1 MKPTRRVRHYGRT
14 SSPSSASSRR
24 KGQHLKLRRPLPPEL
39 LRRIDTDPLFQVMTS
54 DHQSWI
60 DPFTGTPIP
69 ASLGRQAA
77 AKEYLLDSGVW
88 KDREPLSRGSIETI
102 RWRLELMR
110 LLPVDPRLRIFGKER
125 GWVNPYTGELVEDVA
140 REDGKITLRT
150 IMTMARVLASC
161 QQAQF
166 GRMLDNQTLM
176 AKISAHN
183 QKMQSTSDNSTGQYK
198 IINND
203 LSEDLIR
210 AKSVQQHMLSDMPQL
225 ESLELAVHYSAH
237 SGVSGD
243 FYEVLTL
250 RDGRIMMFLGDVS
263 GHGMQAALVVAT
275 ALKALRFLGRQT
287 SDLVTLLTQFN
298 DEIRSDLI
306 PGQFITMF
314 AALVDPVSHRATC
327 VRAGHH
333 AALLANLD
341 QGVVLRKVG
350 HMGIAIGLVEGAVF
364 KQSLKPEVIGLQP
377 GDVLLQY
384 TDGLTEAIDPQEVE
398 FGDARLYG
406 SFLMHLELPMQE
418 LVDRIAKDVN
428 QHAKGNLR
436 DDLTIIALAVF
447 DTPGSDEIGSSDLD
461 KDITK

>member
-1 MKPTRRVRHYGRT
+1 MK
-14 SSPSSASSRR
+14 SSRR
-24 KGQHLKLRRPLPPEL
+24 IRRLGRGSHRKVVQHLKMRRPLPTDL
-39 LRRIDTDPLFQVMTS
+39 LRRIDSDPLFQVMTS

-69 ASLGRQAA
+69 APNGRSAT

-110 LLPVDPRLRIFGKER
+110 LLPIDPRLRIFGKEH
-125 GWVNPYTGELVEDVA
+125 GWVNPYTGEMVEDVA
-140 REDGKITLRT
+140 REDGRITLRT

-161 QQAQF
+161 PQAQF

-176 AKISAHN
+176 QKLQTLGLAHHHRA
-183 QKMQSTSDNSTGQYK
+183 QTPADTATGLQRA
-198 IINND
+198 ITND
-203 LSEDLIR
+203 LSDDMTR
-210 AKSVQQHMLSDMPQL
+210 AKNVQQHMLSDMPQL
-225 ESLELAVHYSAH
+225 ESLELAVHYAAH
-237 SGVSGD
+237 AGVSGD
-243 FYEVLTL
+243 FYEVITL
-250 RDGRIMMFLGDVS
+250 KDGRVMMLLGDVS

-275 ALKALRFLGRQT
+275 ALKTLRFLARQT
-287 SDLVTLLTQFN
+287 SDLVTLLSQFN
-298 DEIRSDLI
+298 DEIKGDLI

-314 AALVDPVSHRATC
+314 AALLDPVSHRATC

-341 QGVVLRKVG
+341 QGTVLRKLG
-350 HMGIAIGLVEGAVF
+350 QMGIAIGLVDGVVF
-364 KQSLKPEVIGLQP
+364 KQSLKPEIVGLQP

-384 TDGLTEAIDPQEVE
+384 TDGLTEALDAQEVE

-406 SFLMHLELPMQE
+406 SFLTHLELPMQE

-428 QHAKGNLR
+428 QHAKGNLN
-436 DDLTIIALAVF
+436 DDLTIIALAVY
-447 DTPGSDEIGSSDLD
+447 DTPGSDEIESNDIE
-461 KDITK
+461 KDISR